1 MQWSNDRMLMRRYHR
16 WFSFPLILFVLAV
29 TITGVYLQAVE
40 IIAEAGK
47 PEATPAQR
55 TAPGDPA
62 EITAALEQA
71 LTYTEQARPGF
82 PIQKIELSWRGG
94 VAQAVVSTNQRIGP
108 SVTVD
113 LGSNEATYVERPPR
127 TLRTIFILLH
137 SGKYYGQGGLV
148 LIMLAGIS
156 LMVLSVTGLWVYVDM
171 WRRRRKANKRGFF
184 WR

>member
-1 MQWSNDRMLMRRYHR
+1 MLMRRYHR

-40 IIAEAGK
+40 IIAEASK
-47 PEATPAQR
+47 PEAMPAQR

-62 EITAALEQA
+62 EIAAALEKA
-71 LTYTEQARPGF
+71 LTFTEQAQPGF
-82 PIQKIELSWRGG
+82 PVQKIELSWRGE

-113 LGSNEATYVERPPR
+113 LASNEATYVAKPPR

-137 SGKYYGQGGLV
+137 SGKYYGLAGLA

-156 LMVLSVTGLWVYVDM
+156 LMVLSVTGLWVYVEM
-171 WRRRRKANKRGFF
+171 WRRRRKADKHGFF